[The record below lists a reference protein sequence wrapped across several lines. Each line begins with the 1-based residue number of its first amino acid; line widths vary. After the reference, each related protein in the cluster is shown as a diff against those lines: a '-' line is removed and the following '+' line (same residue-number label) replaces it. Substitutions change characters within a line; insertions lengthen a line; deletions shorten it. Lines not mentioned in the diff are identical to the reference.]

1 MALTGILHRQ
11 WTAVPVDD
19 STFDTAP
26 LVFST
31 EFTFDAPPKD
41 VWDVLDG
48 DAAWEWL
55 PFPGTGVRY
64 PSPERG
70 VGIVREMG
78 SVYDPFRV
86 LWVERE
92 QFWRYEPLKRIT
104 FGVVSGNWMQFAL
117 VRQYAEDVTFHETAD
132 GGTHVVWTVAINPRA
147 PFRFVK
153 YVKPVWRTAYRIGF
167 GPGMRKRL
175 AARSSI
181 AAA

>member
-1 MALTGILHRQ
+1 MAVTDILQRQ
-11 WTAVPVDD
+11 WTAVPSDD

-31 EFTFDAPPKD
+31 EFSFDASPQD

-48 DAAWEWL
+48 DEAWEWL
-55 PFPGTGVRY
+55 PFPGVGVRY
-64 PSPERG
+64 PSSDRG
-70 VGIVREMG
+70 AGVIREMG
-78 SVYDPFRV
+78 SVHAPFRV

-104 FGVVSGNWMQFAL
+104 FGVVSGNWMQYGL
-117 VRQYAEDVTFHETAD
+117 VRQYAEDVAFHTNAD
-132 GGTHVVWTVAINPRA
+132 GGTHVVWTVAIKPRA
-147 PFRFVK
+147 PFRFVRFFA
-153 YVKPVWRTAYRIGF
+153 PLWRTAYRIGF

-175 AARSSI
+175 AARSSD